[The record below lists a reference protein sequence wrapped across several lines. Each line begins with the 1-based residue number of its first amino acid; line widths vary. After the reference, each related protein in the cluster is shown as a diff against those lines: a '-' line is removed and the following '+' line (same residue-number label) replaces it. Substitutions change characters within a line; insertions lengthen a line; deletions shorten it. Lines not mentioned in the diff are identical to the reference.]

1 MFVTAPQ
8 SPAIDGGG
16 FGPVS
21 PSCYGIGYTCG
32 TLRGVVDLP
41 PPPPPLVLSGHA
53 ASLTQVDPA
62 IAGQDGFAAS
72 VMTFKVYLW
81 GRARANDPDPHAG
94 PIWISRVRSLARF
107 AATARTRRPAARC
120 WFQRPLEPFCLG
132 GMWLTSRG
140 LRRARQA
147 NASASD
153 YVGAL
158 AESLQDIKAAL
169 EATK

>member
-1 MFVTAPQ
+1 
-8 SPAIDGGG
+8 
-16 FGPVS
+16 
-21 PSCYGIGYTCG
+21 
-32 TLRGVVDLP
+32 
-41 PPPPPLVLSGHA
+41 
-53 ASLTQVDPA
+53 
-62 IAGQDGFAAS
+62 
-72 VMTFKVYLW
+72 MTFKVYLW